1 MTEPDALARLLQHE
15 SGRALTVQGMPRE
28 PSQVVQAAPSVAGAQ
43 PVVRHL
49 CRLWLEAGLSDREWG
64 QALHMFETELLD
76 QPRQSKAG
84 DRDSDP
90 REGRWTLE
98 TFSMWLLKRG
108 KRLREC
114 AQWFRAFDF
123 DQDEMIGVG
132 DFVQGLVAAGSPRTA
147 APGSTGGLCT
157 AIALF
162 RLLDVERKQA
172 LDLRELE
179 GSLGDVQ
186 AVLGDAARGEYS
198 LQQLAKGASDF
209 EFFRSAVCPKLCG
222 APAFRLRVFGTGQAT
237 EP

>member
-1 MTEPDALARLLQHE
+1 
-15 SGRALTVQGMPRE
+15 
-28 PSQVVQAAPSVAGAQ
+28 
-43 PVVRHL
+43 
-49 CRLWLEAGLSDREWG
+49 
-64 QALHMFETELLD
+64 MFETELND
-76 QPRQSKAG
+76 QLRQTKGGNTNSEAKEA
-84 DRDSDP
+84 
-90 REGRWTLE
+90 RWTLE

-114 AQWFRAFDF
+114 SQWFRAFDF

-147 APGSTGGLCT
+147 APSSTGGLCT

-186 AVLGDAARGEYS
+186 
-198 LQQLAKGASDF
+198 
-209 EFFRSAVCPKLCG
+209 
-222 APAFRLRVFGTGQAT
+222 
-237 EP
+237 